1 MAQFGS
7 VKESKKRSHVNSIA
21 HRAHIKIR
29 QMFTHPE
36 HTTGAKHGPAK
47 VFHKCATRCKKV

>member
-47 VFHKCATRCKKV
+47 NFHRRKKV